1 MWCAWDEDPVST
13 GETAVSAWDTVRRT
27 RVDPCRTAMR
37 GHHTTQ
43 KRSPFCQTPGGETK
57 PTTSRRSSRR
67 LVRHIWSSAT
77 SGAEHRC
84 GMRGTFR
91 HSTASSASRPRFCR
105 ILRHSTESRTLRPS
119 PGPDEART
127 PVGRGLPPARDDSA
141 YGAAME
147 TQTEDVTVGDRLAVV
162 SRPAGAGRWPG
173 VVMLHEVFGIND
185 VLRRQAERLAS
196 AGYLVV
202 APDLLGEGPRFGCMK
217 RAFQALTARQGR
229 PFEVISQ
236 TREWVSRQRECSGK
250 VGVIGFCMG
259 GGFALVVA
267 PDGFD
272 AASVNY
278 GMIPDDVDEVLRG
291 CLPDRGQL
299 RRQGPDERRGAE
311 AGRRVGR
318 PGHRLRPEDLPN
330 RRSLVPQRRAGRTGA
345 GPTADED
352 RPRRPRAGVGRPR
365 LGSDRVVLRSAPQ
378 PNGGRRTDGS
388 STCSATVSVRPP
400 RPDPARPIRASR
412 ATASR
417 VRAKLIAT

>member
-1 MWCAWDEDPVST
+1 
-13 GETAVSAWDTVRRT
+13 
-27 RVDPCRTAMR
+27 
-37 GHHTTQ
+37 
-43 KRSPFCQTPGGETK
+43 
-57 PTTSRRSSRR
+57 
-67 LVRHIWSSAT
+67 
-77 SGAEHRC
+77 
-84 GMRGTFR
+84 
-91 HSTASSASRPRFCR
+91 
-105 ILRHSTESRTLRPS
+105 
-119 PGPDEART
+119 
-127 PVGRGLPPARDDSA
+127 
-141 YGAAME
+141 ME
-147 TQTEDVTVGDRLAVV
+147 TQTEDVTVGDRLAVL

-229 PFEVISQ
+229 PFEVISAA
-236 TREWVSRQRECSGK
+236 RAWLAEQRECSGK

-291 CLPDRGQL
+291 ACPIVGSYGAKDRMSAAVPQ
-299 RRQGPDERRGAE
+299 
-311 AGRRVGR
+311 AGRRAR
-318 PGHRLRPEDLPN
+318 EPGHRLRPEDLPD
-330 RRSLVPQRRAGRTGA
+330 RRPLVPQRRAGRTGA
-345 GPTADED
+345 GPAADED
-352 RPRRPRAGVGRPR
+352 RPRRSRSGGGHPR

-378 PNGGRRTDGS
+378 RARAIPPSAGATTDGS